1 MTRCKKMRLR
11 LPTEEQSPETELP
24 PTVFQKTKGK
34 EAQSGLLRCVCVCVC
49 VCTSCP
55 CRLETGGVDGGDG
68 VELGDAAVAV
78 RVKAFRLAAHL
89 KEHFLFLQLPGKL
102 LLQGLLPGS

>member
-1 MTRCKKMRLR
+1 
-11 LPTEEQSPETELP
+11 
-24 PTVFQKTKGK
+24 
-34 EAQSGLLRCVCVCVC
+34 
-49 VCTSCP
+49 
-55 CRLETGGVDGGDG
+55 VDGGDG

-102 LLQGLLPGS
+102 LLQGLQGTHRNMREGAGIWGFISK